1 MQKDTVAELRAAW
14 GPTAITEL
22 AADMSPLSER
32 IAALGRLRDRW
43 TKRFAELAE
52 KIGQRFAENI
62 TRHVDRSMRSSLRRG
77 GFVVN
82 WHPTAAQTEGYQ
94 AVLAENVG
102 LIKSIAPKYHD
113 QIQGMVMRSVV
124 AGGDLHQLVGDLQ
137 REYGVTRRRA
147 ELIARDQNNKASAV
161 MTRIRQQEVGI
172 DEAIWVHAGA
182 AKHPRPSHVK
192 AGKDRLRYKISE
204 GALIDGE
211 YIWPGEKINCGCI
224 GRPVVEGFE

>member
-1 MQKDTVAELRAAW
+1 
-14 GPTAITEL
+14 
-22 AADMSPLSER
+22 
-32 IAALGRLRDRW
+32 
-43 TKRFAELAE
+43 
-52 KIGQRFAENI
+52 
-62 TRHVDRSMRSSLRRG
+62 
-77 GFVVN
+77 
-82 WHPTAAQTEGYQ
+82 
-94 AVLAENVG
+94 
-102 LIKSIAPKYHD
+102 
-113 QIQGMVMRSVV
+113 MRSVA